1 MNNIPSNIDD
11 VERKTRSA
19 YLWTQVLNTPIWAL
33 FNILQYIIYK
43 DLNATALQI
52 TIVITLKPLVSLF
65 SVYWGAY
72 VENRRDRL
80 VSNIIGARILSTVP
94 FFFFPFVDN
103 IWFFIASFGI
113 FMMLARG
120 SVPAWMEILKLN
132 TPQNSR
138 AKLFGFGALIGHS
151 GNCLF
156 PFIIGSILDGYYQSW
171 RWLFPITALIS
182 LASILLQRRI
192 PVDLSS
198 CLSNEEKVS
207 QIKQSFS
214 QMLIA
219 PWKSGIEL
227 MKRRKD
233 FTKFQFGFML
243 GGAGMMIAHPVL
255 PQFFVDVLNLS
266 YTEMSLAVNCCKGIG
281 FILATPLWAN
291 YLNKTNIYRFSALPP
306 IYICLFSGF
315 LLLSQFNII
324 WLFVA
329 YFFYGITQA
338 GGDLSWNL
346 SGTIFSKSEE
356 SPAFSNVN
364 ILTVGIRGC
373 IIPPLGSLLCLTISA
388 PFVIAFGGFLSLLSN
403 RALMN
408 YSAELNKKSP
418 SEPIQEL

>member
-1 MNNIPSNIDD
+1 MNNTPPNNNCI
-11 VERKTRSA
+11 EKKTRSA

-43 DLNATALQI
+43 DLNATTLQI
-52 TIVITLKPLVSLF
+52 TIVVTLKPLVSLL
-65 SVYWGAY
+65 SIYWGAS

-80 VSNIIGARILSTVP
+80 LPNIIWARILSTIP

-103 IWFFIASFGI
+103 IWFFIASFGC

-132 TPQNSR
+132 TPKDSR

-151 GNCLF
+151 GNCVF
-156 PFIIGSILDGYYQSW
+156 PFIIGSILDGYYESW
-171 RWLFPITALIS
+171 RWLFPITAVIS
-182 LASILLQRRI
+182 LASILLQLKI
-192 PVDLSS
+192 PIELKPKTSED
-198 CLSNEEKVS
+198 EDKKV
-207 QIKQSFS
+207 KPTFS
-214 QMLIA
+214 EILIA

-227 MKRRKD
+227 MRKRKD

-255 PQFFVDVLNLS
+255 PQFFVDVLHLS

-306 IYICLFSGF
+306 IYICLFSGC
-315 LLLSQFNII
+315 LLLSQFSII
-324 WLFVA
+324 WLFVG

-346 SGTIFSKSEE
+346 SGTIFSKNEE

-364 ILTVGIRGC
+364 VLTVGLRGC
-373 IIPPLGSLLCLTISA
+373 IIPPLGSLLCLTINA
-388 PFVIAFGGFLSLLSN
+388 PFVIAAGGLLSLLSN
-403 RALMN
+403 RSLMN
-408 YSAELNKKSP
+408 YSKALSQKVPPQPVEEL
-418 SEPIQEL
+418 